1 MGKGRYSL
9 LIGCMLLL
17 AAGIVKAQTD
27 ISKLPVTVKVPANV
41 SAEHPI
47 VFFITGDGGMKKF
60 SADMVNIFAGRGYP
74 VIGLNTLKYF
84 WNKKSPQQAAAD
96 VSALLQ
102 YYSSQWN
109 NHAFILVGYS
119 MGADVLPFIYQH
131 LSAVFQSQTQ
141 HLVFMSPSASTDM
154 VVHISDMLG
163 KTSTPGSMSVPG
175 AMNSITGKP
184 LLLVFG
190 QDEKD
195 FDLKSLTISNYH
207 QIVLPGGHHYNE
219 DAQSVVQQ
227 ILTHLYSKTTQG
239 H

>member
-1 MGKGRYSL
+1 MATGKYAL
-9 LIGCMLLL
+9 LMGCMLLGM
-17 AAGIVKAQTD
+17 GIVDAQTD
-27 ISKLPVTVKVPANV
+27 ISKLPVTVKVPSVAI
-41 SAEHPI
+41 AERPI

-60 SADMVNIFAGRGYP
+60 SVDIVNILAGKGYP

-84 WNKKSPQQAAAD
+84 WNKKTPQQAAAD
-96 VSALLQ
+96 VTALLQ

-131 LSAVFQSQTQ
+131 LPAVFQSQTQ
-141 HLVFMSPSASTDM
+141 HLVFMSPSSSTDM

-163 KTSTPGSMSVPG
+163 KTSTPGSMSVTG
-175 AMNSITGKP
+175 AMNGITGKP

-190 QDEKD
+190 KDEKD
-195 FDLKSLTISNYH
+195 FDIKALTIRNYH

-219 DAQSVVQQ
+219 DALGVVQQ
-227 ILTHLYSKTTQG
+227 ILTHLYAIATP
-239 H
+239 